1 MRQVKVERV
10 TFFMVTVFHLEG
22 ACRCALGV
30 GILGR
35 GDKVVTVAR
44 ALHCDGTNR
53 DGRGN
58 DVEKGRK
65 ETVRGVLI

>member
-1 MRQVKVERV
+1 MVERV
-10 TFFMVTVFHLEG
+10 SFLTVTLSHLKRV
-22 ACRCALGV
+22 CRCVLGV

-35 GDKVVTVAR
+35 GDEVVTVAR